1 MYDTAENEAKG
12 FLIWFT
18 KENRCGK
25 WGMPV
30 NAVFQYKET
39 DDEELRF
46 ECAIQHDGAVDTKG
60 ITLWFEPNEAFDRIP
75 LLIRRLLYAANFDNE
90 DFFREKPRRQMRRI
104 ESLEDDVRLLR
115 ARLREY
121 EHERASDSDGPAAAA
136 AGDTSDS
143 D

>member
-18 KENRCGK
+18 KEIRCDK
-25 WGMPV
+25 WGMQV
-30 NAVFQYKET
+30 NAIFQFK
-39 DDEELRF
+39 DINGDEHRF

-60 ITLWFEPNEAFDRIP
+60 ITFWFEPNEASDHIH
-75 LLIRRLLYAANFDNE
+75 LLIRSLLYAANFNNE
-90 DFFREKPRRQMRRI
+90 DFFREKARRQMRRI
-104 ESLEDDVRLLR
+104 ESLEDEVRLLR
-115 ARLREY
+115 AAIREH
-121 EHERASDSDGPAAAA
+121 EERASDSDGPAAAA